1 MLKSSRTEGTSV
13 VCTKH
18 LTCRYLRQIFRIFA
32 LHKPHFKSRVSI
44 RRVFPLKSQQ
54 ATHPDRAH
62 RKPLQHHGVSENE
75 GALKGTVGGIGVPDL
90 SGLPGLLTDPCVEC
104 FPTELSNMYLT
115 KGTGFSLEEREKF
128 KLAGLMPPRVETL
141 DVSAV
146 VGVCSVHTIS
156 RSMLDSSQR
165 PCYTSLVP
173 KLLSVPLGQQEQSAR
188 AIHHVRSF
196 TKMLNKYIYM
206 ENLHSQ
212 NIKLFYK
219 VLLDNVV
226 ELLPVL
232 YTPTVGEAC
241 QKFGS
246 IFRNFAGAVL
256 TESSHIHELNRIYI
270 SVEVFSA

>member
-1 MLKSSRTEGTSV
+1 M
-13 VCTKH
+13 
-18 LTCRYLRQIFRIFA
+18 
-32 LHKPHFKSRVSI
+32 
-44 RRVFPLKSQQ
+44 
-54 ATHPDRAH
+54 
-62 RKPLQHHGVSENE
+62 
-75 GALKGTVGGIGVPDL
+75 
-90 SGLPGLLTDPCVEC
+90 
-104 FPTELSNMYLT
+104 
-115 KGTGFSLEEREKF
+115 
-128 KLAGLMPPRVETL
+128 
-141 DVSAV
+141 
-146 VGVCSVHTIS
+146 
-156 RSMLDSSQR
+156 
-165 PCYTSLVP
+165 VP
-173 KLLSVPLGQQEQSAR
+173 KLLSVSVGQQEQSAR

-212 NIKLFYK
+212 NVKLFYK

-256 TESSHIHELNRIYI
+256 TESSHIHKLNRIYI